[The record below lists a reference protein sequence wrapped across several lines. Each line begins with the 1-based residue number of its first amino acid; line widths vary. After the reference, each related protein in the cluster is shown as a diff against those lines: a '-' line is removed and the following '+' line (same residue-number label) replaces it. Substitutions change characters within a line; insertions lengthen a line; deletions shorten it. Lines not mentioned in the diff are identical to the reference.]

1 MRPSVPAH
9 TVSDMTFRFRATAA
23 LLAVPA
29 LLAVT
34 AGQAAASNC
43 TNADKPADSGIQV
56 LLGPD
61 DSIEWATPGIYERIA
76 AGLIDPDTGAG
87 FHGLI
92 GFDFDG
98 DGVADLSTYIVGPED
113 EIPDQAQDNG
123 AMCHGVVSIEDW
135 FTDCVS

>member
-1 MRPSVPAH
+1 MIAQ
-9 TVSDMTFRFRATAA
+9 FRATAA
-23 LLAVPA
+23 LIAVPA
-29 LLAVT
+29 LLLVT
-34 AGQAAASNC
+34 AGQASAHEC
-43 TNADKPADSGIQV
+43 TNADKPPGAGIQV

-61 DSIEWATPGIYERIA
+61 DSIEWATPGVYQRIA

-87 FHGLI
+87 FRGLI
-92 GFDFDG
+92 GFDFGG
-98 DGVADLSTYIVGPED
+98 DGAADLFTYIVGPAG